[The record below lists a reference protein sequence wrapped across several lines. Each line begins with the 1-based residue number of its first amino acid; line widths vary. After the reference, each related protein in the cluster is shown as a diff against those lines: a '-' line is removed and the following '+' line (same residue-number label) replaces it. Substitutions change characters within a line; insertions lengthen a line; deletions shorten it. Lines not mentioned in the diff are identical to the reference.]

1 MTIKPVVKT
10 VTVKASPE
18 RAFEAFTA
26 NMGQWWPKTHTIGA
40 APFEAVVME
49 PRVGGRWY
57 ERAADGAET
66 NWGKVLAWDPP
77 RRFVLAWQ
85 ISADWAYDPNLM
97 TEVEVSVRGQGRRD
111 DRRGPR
117 APAPRAVRRAR
128 PGHGRRLRRRL
139 GRRHPAALSI
149 SWAPERLNQD
159 NRTERPT

>member
-26 NMGQWWPKTHTIGA
+26 NMGQWWPRGHTIGA

-57 ERAADGAET
+57 ERAADGAQT
-66 NWGKVLAWDPP
+66 NWGQVLAWEPP

-97 TEVEVSVRGQGRRD
+97 TEVEVTFEPQDGGTT
-111 DRRGPR
+111 
-117 APAPRAVRRAR
+117 AVTLE
-128 PGHGRRLRRRL
+128 HRRLEL
-139 GRRHPAALSI
+139 FG
-149 SWAPERLNQD
+149 ERAQAMAD
-159 NRTERPT
+159 QFDGGWVGVIQHFVDFVGA

>member
-10 VTVKASPE
+10 VTVRASSE

-26 NMGQWWPKTHTIGA
+26 NMGQWWPKGHTIGA
-40 APFEAVVME
+40 APFEAVVIE

-66 NWGKVLAWDPP
+66 NWGKVLAWEPP

-97 TEVEVSVRGQGRRD
+97 TEVEVRFEPNADGTV
-111 DRRGPR
+111 
-117 APAPRAVRRAR
+117 VTLE
-128 PGHGRRLRRRL
+128 HRRLEL
-139 GRRHPAALSI
+139 FG
-149 SWAPERLNQD
+149 ERAQSMAD
-159 NRTERPT
+159 QFDGGWVGVMQHFVDFVGA